1 MLGKLTELWG
11 LVYHV
16 SNDIRLKLLLFV
28 PQVGE
33 VLRTHQQ
40 YVNVLP
46 SAEPVILALEPAIV
60 NADVENVA
68 RVVDGGDVRT
78 SRVVFVAN

>member
-1 MLGKLTELWG
+1 LLGKLTELWG